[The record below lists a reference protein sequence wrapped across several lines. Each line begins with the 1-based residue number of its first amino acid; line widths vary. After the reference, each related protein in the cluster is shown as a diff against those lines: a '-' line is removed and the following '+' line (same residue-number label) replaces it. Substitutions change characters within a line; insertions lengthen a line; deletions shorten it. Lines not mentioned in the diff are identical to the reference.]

1 MIVIDI
7 SPIPSA
13 DAAAP
18 RSSLRPLG
26 QTGLLVSPIGLGLAA
41 LGRPAYMTF
50 GRDADFGADRS
61 VDAMKRRCHA
71 LLDVAYDA
79 GVRYVDAARS
89 YGRAESFL
97 SAWYDERQ
105 LPDTTFT
112 VGSKWGYTYTGE
124 WQLDAPMHEIKR
136 LSIDTLRRQ
145 ADESFAVLGPR
156 LSLYQIH
163 SVTLESGVLDDRDV
177 LTMFAAL
184 REKGVSIGITVT
196 GPRQADVI
204 RHALDVHVDGV
215 RLVETV
221 QATWNVLEPSATTAL
236 AEARAE
242 GCGVILKEVLANGRL
257 TNRHAGP
264 ELRELIAHAAALGTT
279 LDTLATAAALAQP
292 WADVV
297 LSGAATSDQ
306 LRSHLRAIDL
316 AAEIG
321 PSVLAAEPPDVYW
334 YRRGKLAWS

>member
-1 MIVIDI
+1 MIAIDI
-7 SPIPSA
+7 SSIQSA

-18 RSSLRPLG
+18 RSSLRRLG

-41 LGRPAYMTF
+41 LGRPAYMTL

-61 VDAMKRRCHA
+61 VDAMKRRCLA

-89 YGRAESFL
+89 YGCAEPFL
-97 SAWYDERQ
+97 SAWYDERR

-112 VGSKWGYTYTGE
+112 VGSKWGYTYTGG
-124 WQLDAPMHEIKR
+124 WQLDAPTHEVKR

-145 ADESFAVLGPR
+145 AEESFAVLGTR

-163 SVTLESGVLDDRDV
+163 SVTLESGVLDDREV
-177 LTMFAAL
+177 LTVFAAL

-204 RHALDVHVDGV
+204 RRALDVRVDGV
-215 RLVETV
+215 PLVQTV
-221 QATWNVLEPSATTAL
+221 QATWNVLEPSAATAL
-236 AEARAE
+236 AEARAD

-279 LDTLATAAALAQP
+279 LDTLAMAAALAQP

-297 LSGAATSDQ
+297 LSGAATSEQ

-316 AAEIG
+316 AVDIG
-321 PSVLAAEPPDVYW
+321 PSVLAAEPPDAYW
-334 YRRGKLAWS
+334 CRRGRLAWS